1 MNPIQKIVSSR
12 LISLIGQYESVEAIT
27 HLGTRGQLR
36 EGFLIDFFKEV
47 IPQRL
52 SINSGII
59 CDAAGATT
67 TQLDFIVT
75 NESFLPSMGFEGRI
89 AVVPVESALMTAE
102 IKTTL
107 TKASLECKIQ

>member
-12 LISLIGQYESVEAIT
+12 LSSLMGQYESVEAIA
-27 HLGTRGQLR
+27 HMQTRGQLR
-36 EGFLIDFFKEV
+36 EGFLIEFFKEV
-47 IPQRL
+47 IPQKL

-59 CDAAGATT
+59 CDASGATT

-75 NESFLPSMGFEGRI
+75 DESSLPSMGFGGMI
-89 AVVPVESALMTAE
+89 AVVPVESALMCAE

-107 TKASLECKIQ
+107 TVQALEQ